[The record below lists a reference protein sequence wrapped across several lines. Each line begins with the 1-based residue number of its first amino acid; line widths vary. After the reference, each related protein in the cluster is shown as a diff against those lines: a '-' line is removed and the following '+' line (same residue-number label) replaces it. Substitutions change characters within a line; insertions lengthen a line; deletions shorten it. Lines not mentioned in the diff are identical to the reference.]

1 MRFHSRC
8 LQLSPLW
15 VLRLVTRG
23 AIAGP
28 SPPAPALPL
37 TARPPL
43 AAPPAARSQW
53 QLRTQ
58 TRRRVSGSR
67 IGCSSLRG
75 RGAAAGRCRGCEGE
89 AAMLRELRRRW
100 RSYKYRFVPW
110 LALNLRRQRR
120 TLRYVPESSQ
130 DKIIADE
137 DVFETLLKTFK
148 ALFIN
153 DLSRQADILALLPEV
168 KCQYLELLSVEQN
181 QSEVKSCNHQGQHV
195 FSPEEVL
202 FNTLGFTVSRD
213 RSSLVSAGTGVFVT
227 RGFVPRGTVVSMYP
241 GTVYRKHE
249 PIFFQSLGNPF
260 IFRCIDG
267 VLIDGNDKGLSRSVY
282 RSCSRRDQLGPF
294 QMSDESWLTA
304 TLQNPL
310 AVGQYVNN
318 CSHEKAANVCYQ
330 EFDVP
335 GHFPV
340 ELKQYL
346 PNIVYSHDIESHLRC
361 VVLVT
366 LRDIKQG
373 EELFSNYYT
382 VVS

>member
-1 MRFHSRC
+1 
-8 LQLSPLW
+8 
-15 VLRLVTRG
+15 
-23 AIAGP
+23 
-28 SPPAPALPL
+28 
-37 TARPPL
+37 
-43 AAPPAARSQW
+43 
-53 QLRTQ
+53 
-58 TRRRVSGSR
+58 
-67 IGCSSLRG
+67 
-75 RGAAAGRCRGCEGE
+75 
-89 AAMLRELRRRW
+89 MLRSLRRRW
-100 RSYKYRFVPW
+100 DGYKYRFVPW
-110 LALNLRRQRR
+110 LALNLRRKRR

-130 DKIIADE
+130 DKIISDE
-137 DVFETLLKTFK
+137 DVFETLLKIFK

-153 DLSRQADILALLPEV
+153 DLSRQAHILALLPEIRC
-168 KCQYLELLSVEQN
+168 KYMELVTVEQK
-181 QSEVKSCNHQGQHV
+181 QSEVNHQGQHV

-202 FNTLGFTVSRD
+202 FNTLGFSLTRD

-227 RGFVPRGTVVSMYP
+227 KGFVPKGTLVSMYP

-267 VLIDGNDKGLSRSVY
+267 ILIDGNDRGLSRSVY

-294 QMSDESWLTA
+294 QMSDESWLTSA
-304 TLQNPL
+304 LQNPL

-318 CSHEKAANVCYQ
+318 CSHGKLPEKAANVCYQ

-335 GHFPV
+335 EYFPV

-346 PNIVYSHDIESHLRC
+346 PNIVYSHEIDSHLRC

-382 VVS
+382 VVN

>member
-1 MRFHSRC
+1 
-8 LQLSPLW
+8 
-15 VLRLVTRG
+15 
-23 AIAGP
+23 
-28 SPPAPALPL
+28 
-37 TARPPL
+37 
-43 AAPPAARSQW
+43 
-53 QLRTQ
+53 
-58 TRRRVSGSR
+58 
-67 IGCSSLRG
+67 
-75 RGAAAGRCRGCEGE
+75 
-89 AAMLRELRRRW
+89 MLRALRRRW
-100 RSYKYRFVPW
+100 DAYKYRFVPW
-110 LALNLRRQRR
+110 LALNLRRKRR

-130 DKIIADE
+130 DKIISDE
-137 DVFETLLKTFK
+137 DVFETLLKVFK

-153 DLSRQADILALLPEV
+153 DFSRHAHILALLPEI
-168 KCQYLELLSVEQN
+168 KC
-181 QSEVKSCNHQGQHV
+181 
-195 FSPEEVL
+195 
-202 FNTLGFTVSRD
+202 
-213 RSSLVSAGTGVFVT
+213 
-227 RGFVPRGTVVSMYP
+227 
-241 GTVYRKHE
+241 TVYRKHE

-282 RSCSRRDQLGPF
+282 RFFHWSLKDTTHYVGGLNALFKVSSRCWSACTPPNSSVVLSPRSCSRRDQLGPF

-304 TLQNPL
+304 ALQNPL

-335 GHFPV
+335 GYFPV

-361 VVLVT
+361 VVLVA

-382 VVS
+382 VVG

>member
-1 MRFHSRC
+1 
-8 LQLSPLW
+8 
-15 VLRLVTRG
+15 
-23 AIAGP
+23 
-28 SPPAPALPL
+28 
-37 TARPPL
+37 
-43 AAPPAARSQW
+43 
-53 QLRTQ
+53 
-58 TRRRVSGSR
+58 
-67 IGCSSLRG
+67 
-75 RGAAAGRCRGCEGE
+75 
-89 AAMLRELRRRW
+89 MLRELRRRW

-168 KCQYLELLSVEQN
+168 KCQYLELLSVEQK
-181 QSEVKSCNHQGQHV
+181 QSEVNSCNHQ
-195 FSPEEVL
+195 
-202 FNTLGFTVSRD
+202 
-213 RSSLVSAGTGVFVT
+213 
-227 RGFVPRGTVVSMYP
+227 

>member
-1 MRFHSRC
+1 
-8 LQLSPLW
+8 
-15 VLRLVTRG
+15 
-23 AIAGP
+23 
-28 SPPAPALPL
+28 
-37 TARPPL
+37 
-43 AAPPAARSQW
+43 
-53 QLRTQ
+53 
-58 TRRRVSGSR
+58 
-67 IGCSSLRG
+67 
-75 RGAAAGRCRGCEGE
+75 
-89 AAMLRELRRRW
+89 MLRALRRRW
-100 RSYKYRFVPW
+100 DAYKYRFVPW
-110 LALNLRRQRR
+110 LALNLRRKRR

-130 DKIIADE
+130 DKIISDE
-137 DVFETLLKTFK
+137 DVFETLLKGYEGNRR
-148 ALFIN
+148 AAGWGR
-153 DLSRQADILALLPEV
+153 DP
-168 KCQYLELLSVEQN
+168 VE
-181 QSEVKSCNHQGQHV
+181 
-195 FSPEEVL
+195 
-202 FNTLGFTVSRD
+202 R
-213 RSSLVSAGTGVFVT
+213 A
-227 RGFVPRGTVVSMYP
+227 

-304 TLQNPL
+304 ALQNPL

-335 GHFPV
+335 GYFPV

-346 PNIVYSHDIESHLRC
+346 PNIVYSHDIESHPRC
-361 VVLVT
+361 VVLVA

-382 VVS
+382 IVG

>member
-1 MRFHSRC
+1 
-8 LQLSPLW
+8 P
-15 VLRLVTRG
+15 
-23 AIAGP
+23 I
-28 SPPAPALPL
+28 
-37 TARPPL
+37 
-43 AAPPAARSQW
+43 
-53 QLRTQ
+53 
-58 TRRRVSGSR
+58 
-67 IGCSSLRG
+67 
-75 RGAAAGRCRGCEGE
+75 
-89 AAMLRELRRRW
+89 AMLGALRRRW
-100 RSYKYRFVPW
+100 DAYKYRFVPW
-110 LALNLRRQRR
+110 LALNLRRKRR

-130 DKIIADE
+130 DKITSDE
-137 DVFETLLKTFK
+137 DVFETLLKLFK

-153 DLSRQADILALLPEV
+153 DLSRQEHILSLLPEV
-168 KCQYLELLSVEQN
+168 KCKYLGLLTEQKPSKLN
-181 QSEVKSCNHQGQHV
+181 LCDQQGQHV

-202 FNTLGFTVSRD
+202 FDALGFSITRD
-213 RSSLVSAGTGVFVT
+213 QSSLVSAGTGVFVT
-227 RGFVPRGTVVSMYP
+227 KGFVPKGTVVSMYP

-304 TLQNPL
+304 APQNPL

-318 CSHEKAANVCYQ
+318 CSREKAANVCYQ

-335 GHFPV
+335 ECFPV

-346 PNIVYSHDIESHLRC
+346 PNIVYSHDIESLLRC

-366 LRDIKQG
+366 LRDVKQG

-382 VVS
+382 VIN

>member
-1 MRFHSRC
+1 
-8 LQLSPLW
+8 
-15 VLRLVTRG
+15 
-23 AIAGP
+23 A
-28 SPPAPALPL
+28 
-37 TARPPL
+37 
-43 AAPPAARSQW
+43 
-53 QLRTQ
+53 
-58 TRRRVSGSR
+58 
-67 IGCSSLRG
+67 
-75 RGAAAGRCRGCEGE
+75 
-89 AAMLRELRRRW
+89 AAMLGWLRRRW
-100 RSYKYRFVPW
+100 DGYKYRFVPW
-110 LALNLRRQRR
+110 LALNLRRKRR

-130 DKIIADE
+130 DKIISDE

-153 DLSRQADILALLPEV
+153 DFSRQAPILALFPEIRC
-168 KCQYLELLSVEQN
+168 KYMELLTVEQK
-181 QSEVKSCNHQGQHV
+181 QSEGNSCDPQSQCV

-202 FNTLGFTVSRD
+202 FNTLGFSITRD

-227 RGFVPRGTVVSMYP
+227 KGFVPKGTLISMYP

-267 VLIDGNDKGLSRSVY
+267 ILIDGNDKGLSRSVY

-294 QMSDESWLTA
+294 QMSDESWLTSA
-304 TLQNPL
+304 PQNPL

-335 GHFPV
+335 GYFPV

-382 VVS
+382 VVN

>member
-1 MRFHSRC
+1 MGF
-8 LQLSPLW
+8 PF
-15 VLRLVTRG
+15 
-23 AIAGP
+23 I
-28 SPPAPALPL
+28 
-37 TARPPL
+37 
-43 AAPPAARSQW
+43 
-53 QLRTQ
+53 
-58 TRRRVSGSR
+58 
-67 IGCSSLRG
+67 
-75 RGAAAGRCRGCEGE
+75 
-89 AAMLRELRRRW
+89 
-100 RSYKYRFVPW
+100 
-110 LALNLRRQRR
+110 R

-130 DKIIADE
+130 DKIISDE
-137 DVFETLLKTFK
+137 DVFETLLKIFK

-153 DLSRQADILALLPEV
+153 DLSRQAHILALLPEIRC
-168 KCQYLELLSVEQN
+168 KYMELVTVEQK
-181 QSEVKSCNHQGQHV
+181 QSEVNSCNHQSQHV

-202 FNTLGFTVSRD
+202 FNTLGFSLTRD

-227 RGFVPRGTVVSMYP
+227 KGFVPKGTLVSMYP

-267 VLIDGNDKGLSRSVY
+267 ILIDGNDRGLSRSVY

-294 QMSDESWLTA
+294 QMSDESWLTSA
-304 TLQNPL
+304 LQNPL

-335 GHFPV
+335 EYFPV

-346 PNIVYSHDIESHLRC
+346 PNIVYSHEIDSHLRC

-382 VVS
+382 VVN

>member
-1 MRFHSRC
+1 
-8 LQLSPLW
+8 
-15 VLRLVTRG
+15 
-23 AIAGP
+23 
-28 SPPAPALPL
+28 
-37 TARPPL
+37 
-43 AAPPAARSQW
+43 
-53 QLRTQ
+53 
-58 TRRRVSGSR
+58 
-67 IGCSSLRG
+67 
-75 RGAAAGRCRGCEGE
+75 
-89 AAMLRELRRRW
+89 MLRVLRRRW
-100 RSYKYRFVPW
+100 DAYKYRFVPW
-110 LALNLRRQRR
+110 LALNLRRKRR

-130 DKIIADE
+130 DKIISDE

-153 DLSRQADILALLPEV
+153 DLSRQAHILTLLPEI
-168 KCQYLELLSVEQN
+168 KCKYLGLLTVEQK
-181 QSEVKSCNHQGQHV
+181 QSTVNSHNRQSQHV
-195 FSPEEVL
+195 LSPEEVL
-202 FNTLGFTVSRD
+202 FNTLGFSITRD

-227 RGFVPRGTVVSMYP
+227 KGFVPKGTVVSMYP

-267 VLIDGNDKGLSRSVY
+267 ILIDGNDKGISRSVY
-282 RSCSRRDQLGPF
+282 RSCSRRDRLGPF

-304 TLQNPL
+304 ALQNPL

-318 CSHEKAANVCYQ
+318 CSHGELPEKAANVCYQ

-335 GHFPV
+335 EYFPV

-382 VVS
+382 VVN

>member
-1 MRFHSRC
+1 
-8 LQLSPLW
+8 
-15 VLRLVTRG
+15 
-23 AIAGP
+23 
-28 SPPAPALPL
+28 
-37 TARPPL
+37 
-43 AAPPAARSQW
+43 
-53 QLRTQ
+53 
-58 TRRRVSGSR
+58 
-67 IGCSSLRG
+67 
-75 RGAAAGRCRGCEGE
+75 
-89 AAMLRELRRRW
+89 AAMLGALRRRW
-100 RSYKYRFVPW
+100 DAYKYRFVPW
-110 LALNLRRQRR
+110 LALNLRRKRR

-130 DKIIADE
+130 DKIISDE
-137 DVFETLLKTFK
+137 DVFETLLKLFK

-153 DLSRQADILALLPEV
+153 DLSRQEHILSLLPEV
-168 KCQYLELLSVEQN
+168 KCKYLGLLTEQKPSKLN
-181 QSEVKSCNHQGQHV
+181 LCDHQGQHV

-202 FNTLGFTVSRD
+202 FDVLGFSITRD
-213 RSSLVSAGTGVFVT
+213 QSSLVSAGTGVFVT
-227 RGFVPRGTVVSMYP
+227 KGFVPKGTVVSMYP

-304 TLQNPL
+304 APQNPL

-335 GHFPV
+335 EYFPV

-346 PNIVYSHDIESHLRC
+346 PNIVYSHDIESLLRC

-382 VVS
+382 VIN

>member
-1 MRFHSRC
+1 M
-8 LQLSPLW
+8 LQPPFQERRMAE
-15 VLRLVTRG
+15 VTGAQQIAVKFLRHL
-23 AIAGP
+23 
-28 SPPAPALPL
+28 
-37 TARPPL
+37 
-43 AAPPAARSQW
+43 
-53 QLRTQ
+53 
-58 TRRRVSGSR
+58 
-67 IGCSSLRG
+67 
-75 RGAAAGRCRGCEGE
+75 
-89 AAMLRELRRRW
+89 LREQSMCTVQYRRCNVTLFRENCVYF
-100 RSYKYRFVPW
+100 R
-110 LALNLRRQRR
+110 L

-153 DLSRQADILALLPEV
+153 DFSRQADILALLPEV
-168 KCQYLELLSVEQN
+168 KCQYLKLLTVEQKW
-181 QSEVKSCNHQGQHV
+181 SEVKSCNHRGQHV

-227 RGFVPRGTVVSMYP
+227 RGFVPKGTVVSMYP

-318 CSHEKAANVCYQ
+318 CSHA
-330 EFDVP
+330 
-335 GHFPV
+335 
-340 ELKQYL
+340 
-346 PNIVYSHDIESHLRC
+346 
-361 VVLVT
+361 T
-366 LRDIKQG
+366 
-373 EELFSNYYT
+373 
-382 VVS
+382 

>member
-1 MRFHSRC
+1 
-8 LQLSPLW
+8 
-15 VLRLVTRG
+15 
-23 AIAGP
+23 A
-28 SPPAPALPL
+28 
-37 TARPPL
+37 
-43 AAPPAARSQW
+43 
-53 QLRTQ
+53 
-58 TRRRVSGSR
+58 
-67 IGCSSLRG
+67 
-75 RGAAAGRCRGCEGE
+75 

-100 RSYKYRFVPW
+100 GSYKYRFVPW

-137 DVFETLLKTFK
+137 DVFETLLKSFK

-153 DLSRQADILALLPEV
+153 DFSRQADILALLPKV
-168 KCQYLELLSVEQN
+168 KCQYLELLT
-181 QSEVKSCNHQGQHV
+181 GLPM

-213 RSSLVSAGTGVFVT
+213 QSSLVSAGTGVFVT
-227 RGFVPRGTVVSMYP
+227 KGFVPKGTVVSMYP

-267 VLIDGNDKGLSRSVY
+267 ILIDGNDKGLSRLVY

-361 VVLVT
+361 VVLVA

>member
-1 MRFHSRC
+1 
-8 LQLSPLW
+8 
-15 VLRLVTRG
+15 
-23 AIAGP
+23 
-28 SPPAPALPL
+28 
-37 TARPPL
+37 
-43 AAPPAARSQW
+43 
-53 QLRTQ
+53 
-58 TRRRVSGSR
+58 
-67 IGCSSLRG
+67 
-75 RGAAAGRCRGCEGE
+75 
-89 AAMLRELRRRW
+89 MLRRLRRRW
-100 RSYKYRFVPW
+100 DAYKYRFVPW
-110 LALNLRRQRR
+110 LALNLRRKRR
-120 TLRYVPESSQ
+120 TLRYVPEGSE
-130 DKIIADE
+130 DKIISDK
-137 DVFETLLKTFK
+137 DVFETLLKIFK

-153 DLSRQADILALLPEV
+153 DYSRQAHILALLPAI
-168 KCQYLELLSVEQN
+168 KCKYLELQAVEKK
-181 QSEVKSCNHQGQHV
+181 QSKFNSRNHQNQHV

-202 FNTLGFTVSRD
+202 FNTLGFTVTRD
-213 RSSLVSAGTGVFVT
+213 RSSLVSAGTGVFISK
-227 RGFVPRGTVVSMYP
+227 GFVPKGTLVSMYP

-267 VLIDGNDKGLSRSVY
+267 ILIDGNDKGLSRSVY

-304 TLQNPL
+304 ALQNPL

-335 GHFPV
+335 GCFPV

-346 PNIVYSHDIESHLRC
+346 PNILYSHDIESHLRC

-382 VVS
+382 VVN

>member
-1 MRFHSRC
+1 
-8 LQLSPLW
+8 
-15 VLRLVTRG
+15 
-23 AIAGP
+23 
-28 SPPAPALPL
+28 
-37 TARPPL
+37 
-43 AAPPAARSQW
+43 
-53 QLRTQ
+53 
-58 TRRRVSGSR
+58 
-67 IGCSSLRG
+67 
-75 RGAAAGRCRGCEGE
+75 
-89 AAMLRELRRRW
+89 MLRALRRRW
-100 RSYKYRFVPW
+100 DAYKYRFVPW
-110 LALNLRRQRR
+110 LALNLRRKRR

-130 DKIIADE
+130 DKIISDE
-137 DVFETLLKTFK
+137 DVFETLLKVFK

-153 DLSRQADILALLPEV
+153 DFSRHAHILALLPEI
-168 KCQYLELLSVEQN
+168 KC
-181 QSEVKSCNHQGQHV
+181 
-195 FSPEEVL
+195 
-202 FNTLGFTVSRD
+202 
-213 RSSLVSAGTGVFVT
+213 
-227 RGFVPRGTVVSMYP
+227 
-241 GTVYRKHE
+241 TVYRKHE

-304 TLQNPL
+304 ALQNPL

-335 GHFPV
+335 GYFPV

-346 PNIVYSHDIESHLRC
+346 PNIVYSHDIESHPRC
-361 VVLVT
+361 VVLVA

-382 VVS
+382 IVG

>member
-1 MRFHSRC
+1 
-8 LQLSPLW
+8 
-15 VLRLVTRG
+15 
-23 AIAGP
+23 
-28 SPPAPALPL
+28 
-37 TARPPL
+37 
-43 AAPPAARSQW
+43 
-53 QLRTQ
+53 
-58 TRRRVSGSR
+58 
-67 IGCSSLRG
+67 
-75 RGAAAGRCRGCEGE
+75 
-89 AAMLRELRRRW
+89 
-100 RSYKYRFVPW
+100 
-110 LALNLRRQRR
+110 R
-120 TLRYVPESSQ
+120 TLRYVPEGSE
-130 DKIIADE
+130 DKIISDK
-137 DVFETLLKTFK
+137 DVFETLLKIFK

-153 DLSRQADILALLPEV
+153 DYSRQAHILALLPAI
-168 KCQYLELLSVEQN
+168 KCKYLELQAVEKK
-181 QSEVKSCNHQGQHV
+181 QSKFNSRNHQNQHV

-202 FNTLGFTVSRD
+202 FNTLGFTVTRD
-213 RSSLVSAGTGVFVT
+213 RSSLVSAGTGVFISK
-227 RGFVPRGTVVSMYP
+227 GFVPKGTLVSMYP

-267 VLIDGNDKGLSRSVY
+267 ILIDGNDKGLSRSVY

-304 TLQNPL
+304 ALQNPL

-335 GHFPV
+335 GCFPV

-346 PNIVYSHDIESHLRC
+346 PNILYSHDIESHLRC

-382 VVS
+382 VVN

>member
-1 MRFHSRC
+1 M
-8 LQLSPLW
+8 
-15 VLRLVTRG
+15 
-23 AIAGP
+23 
-28 SPPAPALPL
+28 
-37 TARPPL
+37 
-43 AAPPAARSQW
+43 
-53 QLRTQ
+53 
-58 TRRRVSGSR
+58 
-67 IGCSSLRG
+67 LRG
-75 RGAAAGRCRGCEGE
+75 
-89 AAMLRELRRRW
+89 LRRRW
-100 RSYKYRFVPW
+100 DSYKYRFVPW
-110 LALNLRRQRR
+110 LALNLRRKRR

-130 DKIIADE
+130 DKILSDE
-137 DVFETLLKTFK
+137 DVFETLLKIFK

-153 DLSRQADILALLPEV
+153 DFSRQAHILAFLPEI
-168 KCQYLELLSVEQN
+168 KHKYLELLTVEQKP
-181 QSEVKSCNHQGQHV
+181 SKVHSCNLLSQHV

-202 FNTLGFTVSRD
+202 FNTLGFMVNRD
-213 RSSLVSAGTGVFVT
+213 RSSLASAGTGVFVT
-227 RGFVPRGTVVSMYP
+227 KGFVPKGAVVSMYP

-282 RSCSRRDQLGPF
+282 RSCCRRDQLGPF

-304 TLQNPL
+304 APQNPL

-335 GHFPV
+335 AYFPV

-346 PNIVYSHDIESHLRC
+346 PNIVYSHDIESLLRC
-361 VVLVT
+361 IVLVT

>member
-1 MRFHSRC
+1 
-8 LQLSPLW
+8 
-15 VLRLVTRG
+15 
-23 AIAGP
+23 A
-28 SPPAPALPL
+28 
-37 TARPPL
+37 
-43 AAPPAARSQW
+43 
-53 QLRTQ
+53 
-58 TRRRVSGSR
+58 
-67 IGCSSLRG
+67 
-75 RGAAAGRCRGCEGE
+75 
-89 AAMLRELRRRW
+89 AAMLRSLRRRW
-100 RSYKYRFVPW
+100 DGYKYRFVPW
-110 LALNLRRQRR
+110 LALNLRRKRR
-120 TLRYVPESSQ
+120 TLRYVPKSSQ
-130 DKIIADE
+130 DKIISDE
-137 DVFETLLKTFK
+137 DVFETLLKVFK

-153 DLSRQADILALLPEV
+153 DFSRQAHILALLPEIRC
-168 KCQYLELLSVEQN
+168 KYMELVTVEQK
-181 QSEVKSCNHQGQHV
+181 QSEVNSCNHQSQHV
-195 FSPEEVL
+195 LSPDEVL
-202 FNTLGFTVSRD
+202 FNTLGFSITRD

-227 RGFVPRGTVVSMYP
+227 KGFIPKGTLVSMYP

-267 VLIDGNDKGLSRSVY
+267 ILIDGNDRGLSRSVY

-294 QMSDESWLTA
+294 QMNDESWLTSA
-304 TLQNPL
+304 LQNPL

-335 GHFPV
+335 EYFPV

-346 PNIVYSHDIESHLRC
+346 PNIVYSHEIESHLRC

-382 VVS
+382 VVN